1 MDHTTGW
8 VCAEYIA
15 SERTK
20 YPHLLQRKKKRK
32 IVGTGVKQLNL
43 GSILP
48 ELAFIR

>member
-20 YPHLLQRKKKRK
+20 YLHLLQRKKKRK